1 MISNIRETET
11 ERQRDRQTQREQ
23 RQRDCSL
30 LQVPRVNGMSV
41 SISPASFPKLN
52 SYLWLMTTMLDST
65 DGEHS
70 HHC

>member
-1 MISNIRETET
+1 MISNVSETET

-30 LQVPRVNGMSV
+30 LQVPRVNSMSV

-52 SYLWLMTTMLDST
+52 SYL
-65 DGEHS
+65 
-70 HHC
+70 